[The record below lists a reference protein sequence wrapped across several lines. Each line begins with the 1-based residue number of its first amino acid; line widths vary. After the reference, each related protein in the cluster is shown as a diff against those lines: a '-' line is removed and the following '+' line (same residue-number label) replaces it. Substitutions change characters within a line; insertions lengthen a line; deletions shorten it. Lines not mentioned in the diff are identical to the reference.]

1 MVPLIIIVFLAIAF
15 GGLVAFT
22 VYLQRKEAVQF
33 EQARKK
39 HGWEEI
45 SRSGGYDVI
54 PENEEKWK
62 VEVRGGNSNS
72 NASMTWS
79 HSMSSHTPL
88 VILPKSE
95 IGVLNEIPIKG
106 LRLLHS
112 EILEDIKPISIG
124 SENFGKR
131 YLIYGNSEIEE
142 HPFLTE
148 KIQALLVSYIG
159 ADFMLVLFPNVLEI
173 RLRDRN
179 VKSQIPPL
187 IQLGQEI
194 ITTQNPAE

>member
-131 YLIYGNSEIEE
+131 YLIYGNSGVNVFSIVQSYCWRV
-142 HPFLTE
+142 HGPWP
-148 KIQALLVSYIG
+148 LLVRMPVGICECACSVCTI
-159 ADFMLVLFPNVLEI
+159 FQ
-173 RLRDRN
+173 LRPFRHC
-179 VKSQIPPL
+179 VCES
-187 IQLGQEI
+187 
-194 ITTQNPAE
+194 A